1 MVYFA
6 CTNKLN
12 CSAERERGDG
22 GRLQFQLPRA
32 WWSFTKNIL
41 NSFSRIHND
50 PRRSKV
56 KYHEFWQLHWQRS
69 WAQSEGCVC
78 VAGSWKFELVCLG
91 LSDMV
96 CSGSWAWEPFSNHTL
111 SPAQRSSSDLPLNI
125 SSSRANFIERDL
137 GKTRLSILGSDGMM
151 MTQSYCSPSALNAL
165 DSECLPNA
173 LWVIISFVIL

>member
-12 CSAERERGDG
+12 CSAERGDG
-22 GRLQFQLPRA
+22 GGLQFQLPCA

-69 WAQSEGCVC
+69 WAQSEGPASVWRRDRESLSLSVSAYLTLTRCVQDP
-78 VAGSWKFELVCLG
+78 GSLSQITHLVS
-91 LSDMV
+91 LSV
-96 CSGSWAWEPFSNHTL
+96 QARIYFYVKLTYVQIL
-111 SPAQRSSSDLPLNI
+111 QT
-125 SSSRANFIERDL
+125 ERDL
-137 GKTRLSILGSDGMM
+137 GKTRRSVLGSDC
-151 MTQSYCSPSALNAL
+151 MTK
-165 DSECLPNA
+165 
-173 LWVIISFVIL
+173 

>member
-22 GRLQFQLPRA
+22 GGLQFQLPCA

-69 WAQSEGCVC
+69 WAQSEGWGPCVC

-91 LSDMV
+91 LSDWHGV
-96 CSGSWAWEPFSNHTL
+96 FRILGAFLKSHTWSRSAFKLGSIL
-111 SPAQRSSSDLPLNI
+111 L
-125 SSSRANFIERDL
+125 SSSRTCKFY
-137 GKTRLSILGSDGMM
+137 KLSAILEKQDK
-151 MTQSYCSPSALNAL
+151 
-165 DSECLPNA
+165 
-173 LWVIISFVIL
+173 FF

>member
-22 GRLQFQLPRA
+22 GRLQFQLPCA

-69 WAQSEGCVC
+69 WAQSEGWGPCVC
-78 VAGSWKFELVCLG
+78 VAAGSWKFELVCLG
-91 LSDMV
+91 LSDTDTV
-96 CSGSWAWEPFSNHTL
+96 CSGSWEPFSNHTL
-111 SPAQRSSSDLPLNI
+111 GLAQRSSSDLLLCQAHV
-125 SSSRANFIERDL
+125 RADFTNWARSWKNETKCFRLRLYDKVKRDL
-137 GKTRLSILGSDGMM
+137 RYKSDLSQKDEDLE
-151 MTQSYCSPSALNAL
+151 L
-165 DSECLPNA
+165 
-173 LWVIISFVIL
+173 